1 MFHSIKLEIM
11 LLTFGILVG
20 CGTVS
25 IRSSPKGADIL
36 LMQPGK
42 GEPKPIGKTPYENTL
57 SALGN
62 AANSGP
68 IVIQIKKE
76 GFITQNLYVPNAS
89 GSRLEF
95 DTSLQPIGPGNYIE
109 INKIIKLTLLAERQI
124 MQKQY
129 DDALKSAD
137 AIKLIND
144 NIAAAWEIEGAA
156 YFVKGDLVK
165 SKIAWI
171 RSLNIDPDNPD
182 TVQILKSINGK
193 PTEK

>member
-1 MFHSIKLEIM
+1 MH
-11 LLTFGILVG
+11 G
-20 CGTVS
+20 
-25 IRSSPKGADIL
+25 
-36 LMQPGK
+36 
-42 GEPKPIGKTPYENTL
+42 
-57 SALGN
+57 
-62 AANSGP
+62 AANSRSGDHSFMSALAFRGLSHTLDSP
-68 IVIQIKKE
+68 RASTSGDVSLLNVTRKTR

-165 SKIAWI
+165 SKIAWT
-171 RSLNIDPDNPD
+171 RSLDIDPDNPD